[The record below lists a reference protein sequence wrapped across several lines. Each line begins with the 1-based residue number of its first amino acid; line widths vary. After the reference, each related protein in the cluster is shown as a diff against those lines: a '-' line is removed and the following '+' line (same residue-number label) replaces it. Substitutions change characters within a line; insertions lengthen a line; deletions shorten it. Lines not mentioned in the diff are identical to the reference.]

1 MKNFILSRFYF
12 LLLVCGTFAFFYS
25 CTQENFEEVDV
36 EISSESLQQKAS
48 KENHHRYI
56 LIFDENETGISA
68 VDNSGSYSAAQKAMS
83 EKALSVLA
91 QLDVEPLK
99 IVAVYSNSLKGMTLV
114 LDDIQVKKLRGRK
127 EIKSIEQDKYELFAP
142 PCGHKNGSPCNGGEV
157 QPNQEVPYGITRV
170 GGVSSY
176 SGTGVAWVIDSG
188 IDIDH
193 PDLNVDASRGF
204 RGPEVAPLLLENP
217 FDDDNGHGTHVA
229 GIIGAINNEFGVVGV
244 APGATVIPVKVL
256 GENGYGWW
264 SDIIAGIDYVA
275 GNAVPGDVVNMSI
288 GGVVVQAVDDA
299 VLAASQN
306 GVWFTISAG
315 NSSANSNDY
324 SPARVNGDFILTVS
338 AMDSNDNW
346 ALFSNYGNPPV
357 DFVAPGVSV
366 RSTYIY
372 GLYTQMNG
380 TSMAAPHAAGTILVN
395 GAPGTDGTFVKG
407 DPDGQPDPV
416 VFNSSI
422 KFSPVANFT
431 YEPEGLT
438 VQFWDSSYDPD
449 GDIVSWSWNFG
460 NGNSSSA
467 QNPLHSFSE
476 GNYKVSLMVS
486 DNDGKTSS
494 TSKDIVVSAETTA
507 PGTIVLSATG
517 SKEKGNWKASL
528 EWTSNGV
535 QGELDIYREGEI
547 IDVTSNSGSYIDLTS
562 FKGGGS
568 LTYKI
573 CESGSE
579 TACSNEVT
587 VQF

>member
-1 MKNFILSRFYF
+1 M
-12 LLLVCGTFAFFYS
+12 
-25 CTQENFEEVDV
+25 
-36 EISSESLQQKAS
+36 EISSESIQQKAS
-48 KENHHRYI
+48 KESHHRYI
-56 LIFDENETGISA
+56 IIFDEKESEMSA
-68 VDNSGSYSAAQKAMS
+68 VDNSGSYLAAQNTMA
-83 EKALSVLA
+83 EKALSVLE
-91 QLDVEPLK
+91 QLDVKPLK
-99 IVAVYSNSLKGMTLV
+99 IVAVYSSALKGVTLV
-114 LDDIQVKKLRGRK
+114 LDDVQVKKLRGRK

-142 PCGHKNGSPCNGGEV
+142 PCGHKNGPPCDGGEV

-170 GGVSSY
+170 GGAASY
-176 SGTGVAWVIDSG
+176 SGTGVAWIIDSG

-204 RGPEVAPLLLENP
+204 RGLEVAPMLLENP

-229 GIIGAINNEFGVVGV
+229 GIIGAINNDFGVVGV

-275 GNAVPGDVVNMSI
+275 GNAAPGDVVNMSL

-306 GVWFTISAG
+306 GIWFTISAG
-315 NSSANSNDY
+315 NSSANTNDY

-346 ALFSNYGNPPV
+346 AYFSNYGNPPV

-366 RSTYIY
+366 RSSYIN
-372 GLYTQMNG
+372 GLYTQMSG
-380 TSMAAPHAAGTILVN
+380 TSMAAPHAAGVILLN

-407 DPDGQPDPV
+407 DPDGQADPV

-422 KFSPVANFT
+422 KFSPVADFT
-431 YEPEGLT
+431 YEPGGLT
-438 VQFWDSSYDPD
+438 VQFWDSSNDPD
-449 GDIVSWSWNFG
+449 GNIVSWSWNFG
-460 NGNSSSA
+460 DGNSSSA
-467 QNPLHSFSE
+467 QNPQHIFSE
-476 GNYKVSLMVS
+476 GNYEVSLMVT
-486 DNDGKTSS
+486 DNDGNTAG
-494 TSKDIVVSAETTA
+494 TSKNITVSAETTGPA
-507 PGTIVLSATG
+507 TIILSATG
-517 SKEKGNWKASL
+517 SKVKGNWKANL
-528 EWTSNGV
+528 QWTSNGV
-535 QGELDIYREGEI
+535 QGGLDIYRQGEI
-547 IDVTSNSGSYIDLTS
+547 IDVINDTGSYIDLTS

-573 CESGSE
+573 CESGSA